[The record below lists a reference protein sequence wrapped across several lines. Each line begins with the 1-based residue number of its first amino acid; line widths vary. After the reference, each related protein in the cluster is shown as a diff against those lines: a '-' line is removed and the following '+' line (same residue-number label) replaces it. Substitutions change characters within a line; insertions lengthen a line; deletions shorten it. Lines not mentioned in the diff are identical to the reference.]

1 MKNNLDMSL
10 LGIGNQVPCFF
21 TIFHSLHGSK
31 LILSELKNVYGT
43 KSYCIKIYKINY
55 RLSLTLENFCV
66 LTNHWKTIKVL

>member
-31 LILSELKNVYGT
+31 LILSELKNEVEQ
-43 KSYCIKIYKINY
+43 KVIVPKFII
-55 RLSLTLENFCV
+55 LTIDYL
-66 LTNHWKTIKVL
+66 

>member
-31 LILSELKNVYGT
+31 LILSEKMSVEH
-43 KSYCIKIYKINY
+43 KIVPKFI
-55 RLSLTLENFCV
+55 RLSIDYV
-66 LTNHWKTIKVL
+66 